1 MRLLRAI
8 VTAALLVLFLPGA
21 AQATD
26 KGATLKY
33 GGGGLGT
40 VLFDG
45 GRHAG
50 KGYVCKDCHLDLF
63 VTKKQAR
70 VLMSDHFSDNLCF
83 RCHDNSTASK
93 DCITCHRDVP
103 SSGMTASDYMRGA
116 MTQQVAGDEERQEL
130 LGGQNGASGQTRA
143 CLSCHSDPNLRP
155 VSERGKSLNLLVQ
168 QGAYGIGAHGALPC
182 VTCHFG
188 LEGAA
193 SFTRRPHALNRSV
206 TVDCKSCHAER
217 LAPEVA
223 SFDESVH
230 IKKTGEKFVCA
241 NCHDAHSQPRHG
253 CPPAWLDAVA
263 QYNSV
268 CQSCHM
274 NPERFAQ
281 FSTTPLNPAGIAHSF
296 LVKFKE
302 HDDKVLCADCH
313 SPVDS
318 GGLGR
323 EAHHIL
329 EKGKALR
336 DCAACHR
343 NTDSLIISRVAL
355 RDGNADALSGSYI
368 PALSEPASL
377 DRAGFWA
384 FLLLLGVIM
393 LHVAFRLCGKK
404 TAPAGLVTS
413 EFVYPAPIRLF
424 HWINAVGFLLLLWT
438 GLGIH
443 FEGLPLV
450 PALETSA
457 RIHNG
462 VAWVLIAN
470 FAVFLLYGIFTGD
483 IRQYVPRGP
492 DLAGKI
498 AAQARYYLYGIFSGA
513 KKPFPISRERRFN
526 PLQQVCYL
534 VVFIIGMPV
543 LLLSGAL
550 LLLPESATSGL
561 AGRETLASAHYGL
574 AIAFGLFLAAHLYM
588 TTTGDSITSLIRGM
602 ITGRHEQREKKDEK
616 SEEDRRDSG

>member
-1 MRLLRAI
+1 MRLPRAI
-8 VTAALLVLFLPGA
+8 AVAALLVLFLSGA

-26 KGATLKY
+26 QGATLKY

-63 VTKKQAR
+63 ATKKQAAVR
-70 VLMSDHFSDNLCF
+70 MSDHFSDKLCF
-83 RCHDNSTASK
+83 RCHDNATASK

-116 MTQQVAGDEERQEL
+116 MTRPVADEEEHREL

-168 QGAYGIGAHGALPC
+168 QGAYGVGAHGALPC
-182 VTCHFG
+182 ATCHFG
-188 LEGAA
+188 LEGAE
-193 SFTRRPHALNRSV
+193 SFTRQPHALNRSV

-217 LAPEVA
+217 LASEVA

-230 IKKTGEKFVCA
+230 IKKTEGKFVCA
-241 NCHDAHSQPRHG
+241 NCHDAHSLPRDG
-253 CPPAWLDAVA
+253 KPPAWLDAVA
-263 QYNSV
+263 EYNSA
-268 CQSCHM
+268 CRSCHM

-281 FSTTPLNPAGIAHSF
+281 LSADPLNPAGMEHSF

-313 SPVDS
+313 SPMGA
-318 GGLGR
+318 GGLGL
-323 EAHHIL
+323 EAHRIL
-329 EKGKALR
+329 EKGQALR
-336 DCAACHR
+336 DCSSCHR
-343 NTDSLIISRVAL
+343 DGDSLIVSRVAA

-368 PALSEPASL
+368 PALTKPGSL
-377 DRAGFWA
+377 DRAGGWA
-384 FLLLLGVIM
+384 FLLLLGVIL
-393 LHVAFRLCGKK
+393 LHGALRLRGKK
-404 TAPAGLVTS
+404 TAPAGLVAS
-413 EFVYPAPIRLF
+413 EFVYPAPVRFF
-424 HWINAVGFLLLLWT
+424 HWINAAGFLLLIWT
-438 GLGIH
+438 GLGIR
-443 FEGLPLV
+443 FEGSAFV
-450 PALETSA
+450 PALESAA

-462 VAWVLIAN
+462 VAWALIAN
-470 FAVFLLYGIFTGD
+470 FVAFLLYGIITGD
-483 IRQYVPRGP
+483 IRQYLPKGP

-498 AAQARYYLYGIFSGA
+498 ATQTRYYLSGIFSGA
-513 KKPFPISRERRFN
+513 EKPFPAGRERRFN
-526 PLQQVCYL
+526 PLQQVGYL
-534 VVFIIGMPV
+534 VVFIVGMPV

-550 LLLPESATSGL
+550 LLLPESTTSGL
-561 AGRETLASAHYGL
+561 AGRETLASAHYAL

-588 TTTGDSITSLIRGM
+588 TTTGDSISSLIRGM
-602 ITGRHEQREKKDEK
+602 ITGRCEQREKKNEK
-616 SEEDRRDSG
+616 PEEDRRDTG